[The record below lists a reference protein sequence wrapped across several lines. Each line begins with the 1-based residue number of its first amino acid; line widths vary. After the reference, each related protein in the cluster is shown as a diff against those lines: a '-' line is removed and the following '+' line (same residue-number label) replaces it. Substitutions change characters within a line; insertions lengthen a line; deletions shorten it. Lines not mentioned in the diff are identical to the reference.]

1 MLLSEAISRFAEDLR
16 RANASPHTLKNYG
29 SDLAQFREYFERAGD
44 PEVTEFDALA
54 LREWLGHLYQQK
66 LAPASLRRKLAS
78 VRALFAFLHKQGL
91 VRKNP
96 AKLIRTPKAPQR
108 LPRVPEESQTV
119 GLIEAVA
126 TDRLE
131 RPMAKRDL
139 LVFELLYGCG
149 LRVSELVGL
158 NLTDI
163 DRQERWI
170 RVRHGKG
177 RKERQVPFG
186 EKASQALEAYLSEP
200 RKEGCDGEA
209 LLHNTHGQR
218 LGDRSVRHLLKM
230 YSIALSGDP
239 TLHPHALRH
248 AFATHLL
255 RSGADLRAIQ
265 ELLGHAQLSTTQ
277 KYTQVSLADLMTVY
291 DKAHR
296 KA

>member
-1 MLLSEAISRFAEDLR
+1 VLLSEAIASFAEELR
-16 RANASPHTLKNYG
+16 RANVSPHTSKNYG

-44 PEVTEFDALA
+44 PEVSEFDALA

-66 LAPASLRRKLAS
+66 LAPASMRRKLAS
-78 VRALFAFLHKQGL
+78 VRALFGFLHKQGV

-96 AKLIRTPKAPQR
+96 AKLIKTPKAPQR
-108 LPRVPEESQTV
+108 LPRVPAEEQTV
-119 GLIEAVA
+119 DLIEQVA
-126 TDRLE
+126 LDKLE
-131 RPMAKRDL
+131 RPLAKRDL
-139 LVFELLYGCG
+139 LIFELLYGCG

-158 NLTDI
+158 NLSDI
-163 DRQERWI
+163 DRQDRWL
-170 RVRHGKG
+170 RVRGKG

-186 EKASQALEAYLSEP
+186 EKASQALEAYLAEA
-200 RKEGCDGEA
+200 RVEGCDREA

-230 YSIALSGDP
+230 YSIALNGDP

-277 KYTQVSLADLMTVY
+277 KYTQVSLADLMAVY